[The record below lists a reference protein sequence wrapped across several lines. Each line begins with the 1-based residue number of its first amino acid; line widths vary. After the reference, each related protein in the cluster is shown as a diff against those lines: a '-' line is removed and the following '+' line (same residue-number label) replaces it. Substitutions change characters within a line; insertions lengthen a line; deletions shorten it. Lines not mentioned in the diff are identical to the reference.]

1 MYPVNL
7 KKEDYPGYNN
17 KRGAGLKCDEPFP
30 LGECSTFIF
39 GFYRARKRVMSY
51 GGFANKRH
59 QPVQEIPIQVQKDG
73 TPFDSRY
80 ANAKSATGINEFPA
94 SSKFDGSGRDYSVP
108 EYPSGTR
115 NVIPHDS
122 RVRSFF
128 VEDDEVVGIESIKRK
143 LIDLMVN
150 GRSERSVVAV
160 VGVGGLGKTT
170 LAGKLFN
177 NDGLKTHFSSRAWVT
192 VGKEYNKNEL
202 LRTVIKEFHSFSGQP
217 TPVEIHKMEEMEL
230 ITTLRGHLKDKNY
243 MVVFDDVWKID
254 FWGDVEHALL
264 DNKKCGRII
273 VTTRHMNVAK
283 ACKSSSPVHIHE
295 LETLPPNEAWKL
307 FCRKASGPS
316 SGGCCP
322 SELKELSQDILGKC
336 EGLPLAIVAVGGL
349 LSTKNRVVSEWK
361 KLFDRLGS
369 ILGSDP
375 HLKDCNRV
383 LSEGYHDLP
392 HHLKSCLLYFGLFQ
406 ESCKVNC
413 ARLIRLWIAEGFV
426 QYSKRPTSEQVAE
439 EFLNELIDR
448 SLVQVSERDISGRAS
463 ICQVHDLMHEIII
476 RKTEELGFGRPLNGE
491 DLSHCSKT
499 RRITIQGSIDDGALE
514 SIKDSKVRSV
524 FLFNVDKLMKLLDLE
539 DAPVDYLPEGV
550 GNLFNLHYLSV
561 KNTNVKII
569 PKSIGNLLG
578 LEILDLKNSLVR
590 ELPVEIR
597 NLKKLRYL
605 MVYQYHYTSGS
616 SVAGAA
622 VAKVHR
628 GLGSLTDLQKL
639 SIIEADSQALDELM
653 KLRRL
658 RKLGIRPQ
666 NGNGKDVCALIAN
679 LENLE
684 LGLELSG
691 LAEELFHHLL
701 ELRLT
706 GTYEYELFHF
716 EAGWFPK
723 LQKLLLWDFVAVKSV
738 IIEKG
743 AMPDIREL
751 RMGPC
756 PLLMEIPTGIEH
768 LQNLKL
774 LVFACMVKQVYCMTK
789 DENWGKVTEHIPD
802 VLVTYM
808 EAGQLFHYGKEYL
821 SSLSPEYVEQIC

>member
-1 MYPVNL
+1 
-7 KKEDYPGYNN
+7 
-17 KRGAGLKCDEPFP
+17 
-30 LGECSTFIF
+30 
-39 GFYRARKRVMSY
+39 
-51 GGFANKRH
+51 
-59 QPVQEIPIQVQKDG
+59 
-73 TPFDSRY
+73 
-80 ANAKSATGINEFPA
+80 
-94 SSKFDGSGRDYSVP
+94 
-108 EYPSGTR
+108 
-115 NVIPHDS
+115 
-122 RVRSFF
+122 
-128 VEDDEVVGIESIKRK
+128 
-143 LIDLMVN
+143 
-150 GRSERSVVAV
+150 
-160 VGVGGLGKTT
+160 
-170 LAGKLFN
+170 
-177 NDGLKTHFSSRAWVT
+177 
-192 VGKEYNKNEL
+192 
-202 LRTVIKEFHSFSGQP
+202 
-217 TPVEIHKMEEMEL
+217 
-230 ITTLRGHLKDKNY
+230 
-243 MVVFDDVWKID
+243 
-254 FWGDVEHALL
+254 
-264 DNKKCGRII
+264 
-273 VTTRHMNVAK
+273 
-283 ACKSSSPVHIHE
+283 
-295 LETLPPNEAWKL
+295 
-307 FCRKASGPS
+307 
-316 SGGCCP
+316 
-322 SELKELSQDILGKC
+322 
-336 EGLPLAIVAVGGL
+336 
-349 LSTKNRVVSEWK
+349 
-361 KLFDRLGS
+361 
-369 ILGSDP
+369 
-375 HLKDCNRV
+375 
-383 LSEGYHDLP
+383 
-392 HHLKSCLLYFGLFQ
+392 
-406 ESCKVNC
+406 
-413 ARLIRLWIAEGFV
+413 
-426 QYSKRPTSEQVAE
+426 
-439 EFLNELIDR
+439 
-448 SLVQVSERDISGRAS
+448 
-463 ICQVHDLMHEIII
+463 
-476 RKTEELGFGRPLNGE
+476 
-491 DLSHCSKT
+491 
-499 RRITIQGSIDDGALE
+499 
-514 SIKDSKVRSV
+514 
-524 FLFNVDKLMKLLDLE
+524 MKLLDLE

-684 LGLELSG
+684 SLTSLSSPPQYLQRLYLTGNMKKLSDWIFKLKNLIRLGLELSG

-716 EAGWFPK
+716 EA
-723 LQKLLLWDFVAVKSV
+723 
-738 IIEKG
+738 EKG